1 MSFANEKRSI
11 LFTGYTAMGN
21 GLTFEQFKE
30 VATNAKEAGLT
41 HVDLGSAML
50 DRSRWQLD
58 NDGNY
63 EPGYDFY
70 PEYTAAFADPFKFHC
85 PKALEKL
92 SLFPAGISPVR
103 RSKPETPWYLTGFF
117 TAKSQP
123 CPFSVIT

>member
-1 MSFANEKRSI
+1 MSFAKEKRSI

-58 NDGNY
+58 NNGNY
-63 EPGYDFY
+63 EPGCRSFQVPL
-70 PEYTAAFADPFKFHC
+70 PESIG
-85 PKALEKL
+85 KA
-92 SLFPAGISPVR
+92 SSGR
-103 RSKPETPWYLTGFF
+103 CDQSK
-117 TAKSQP
+117 S
-123 CPFSVIT
+123 